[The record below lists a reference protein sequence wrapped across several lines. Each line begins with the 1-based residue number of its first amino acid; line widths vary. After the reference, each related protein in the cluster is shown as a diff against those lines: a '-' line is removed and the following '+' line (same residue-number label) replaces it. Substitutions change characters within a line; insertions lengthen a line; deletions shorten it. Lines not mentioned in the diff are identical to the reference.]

1 MNRFERLVLN
11 AARSHLTPRWMQRS
25 FRRKIRR
32 WFRGKTLL
40 VETKNGVSLEIIVGD
55 DVDNQILFNGVFED
69 HLTQL
74 IHSLALQ
81 GKGYFVDIGCHLGY
95 YSSLVGHSAPAL
107 QIVALDANP
116 SMVQRCGDN
125 LRRNGIKAKVQNC
138 GVGRE
143 AGKLTFTYSRQHPSL
158 GTFGKAPDI
167 VDDLESMEV
176 EVLSLNSILPQGP
189 IWLIKM
195 DIEGFEYDALS
206 TIDADTA
213 ARIENIVLECS
224 AERLSQCGR
233 QQSDFD
239 KLSWLSDYHIFLV
252 KGSSVHLP
260 LQSFKEVPDGDQNL
274 WLKKKHS

>member
-1 MNRFERLVLN
+1 MNSFKSLVLC
-11 AARSHLTPRWMQRS
+11 AARSRLAPGWVKRS
-25 FRRKIRR
+25 SRRKIRR
-32 WFRGKTLL
+32 WLRGQTLL
-40 VETKNGVSLEIIVGD
+40 VETSNGVSLEIIVGD
-55 DVDNQILFNGVFED
+55 DVDNQILFDGVFES

-74 IHSLALQ
+74 IHSLAIQ
-81 GKGYFVDIGCHLGY
+81 GEGYFVDIGCHLGY
-95 YSSLVGHSAPAL
+95 YSTLVGKSAPEM
-107 QIVALDANP
+107 QIAAFDANP
-116 SMVQRCGDN
+116 NMVQRCDDN
-125 LRRNGIKAKVQNC
+125 LRRNGIKAEIQNC

-167 VDDLESMEV
+167 VDDLQSMEV
-176 EVLSLNSILPQGP
+176 EVLPLNALLPQGP

-224 AERLSQCGR
+224 ADRLSQCGR

-239 KLSWLSDYHIFLV
+239 QLSWLSGYQIFLV
-252 KGSSVHLP
+252 EGADSHLP